1 LTKGRKSI
9 LNLKLQRE
17 IGKNIKL
24 GMPLKFAAEAAGITE
39 TTFYNWMARG
49 EKETK
54 GQYFEFFGYI
64 KQCQSE
70 AVQTHLNLI
79 TNAAKGGSWQA
90 SAWILERRH
99 PEEFGR
105 RENLNIKSKNENE
118 NLNVNANFELQAPEE
133 IEQAILNKLA
143 RIRGRRNSSAS
154 LEEPE
159 PEGEELP

>member
-49 EKETK
+49 EKEKK
-54 GQYFEFFGYI
+54 GQFFEFFEYI
-64 KQCQSE
+64 KQCQST
-70 AVQTHLNLI
+70 AVQLHLKLI
-79 TNAAKGGSWQA
+79 TKAATKGNWQA

-105 RENLNIKSKNENE
+105 RDNLNIKSKNENE
-118 NLNVNANFELQAPEE
+118 NLNINANFELQAPEE
-133 IEQAILNKLA
+133 IEQAIINKLS
-143 RIRGRRNSSAS
+143 RIRGRRNSTAAP
-154 LEEPE
+154 EEPG
-159 PEGEELP
+159 P